1 MRFAA
6 IGARRRRKKEL
17 YRRVSGTDNCVP
29 SRPCLVLSC
38 LVLRVVKA
46 SKIQDVFMS
55 DVRPSAAWLGMH
67 TRQIC
72 TLQAAAKHH
81 TSCSCPRS
89 TSSPMARWRDILL
102 VLGPRKPIDSH
113 FSPATGSSTFTIIAS
128 SRRGST
134 NATTPA
140 TPARRK
146 SPAPSGRCGLPCF
159 QLDLPCSVYL
169 GFAARRDRGQSYHR
183 PIAFESWMGKDG
195 IDFVGV

>member
-38 LVLRVVKA
+38 LVERVVKA

-159 QLDLPCSVYL
+159 QLDFAMLCLPWL
-169 GFAARRDRGQSYHR
+169 RRAERSGTELPSADCL
-183 PIAFESWMGKDG
+183 WKLDGKRWH
-195 IDFVGV
+195 